1 MHAYAFGFNERQSS
15 QKKLHTHKNATPEN
29 NYGAA
34 PQSWNQRSMPK
45 YLFNDKMYQVIL
57 FTSSA
62 TRRALSLSISLSCSR
77 AFPYLVSRLEVAHT
91 IIIYDTDRKYN
102 KQMTNEYLSMLSC
115 RTTRLTSTKR
125 TTPMH
130 ILVAAHQCMATNLC
144 VSIFLWMKA
153 RFSSLFSTRRFIH
166 LILNQFINILFG
178 PLNVLVWSHLI
189 Q

>member
-1 MHAYAFGFNERQSS
+1 MHVYAFGFDERQSS
-15 QKKLHTHKNATPEN
+15 QKKLHTHTKTRHQKTTTALRHRA
-29 NYGAA
+29 GISVRC
-34 PQSWNQRSMPK
+34 QSIYSMTKCIKLFYLRAQQRA
-45 YLFNDKMYQVIL
+45 V
-57 FTSSA
+57 
-62 TRRALSLSISLSCSR
+62 LSLSISLSCSR